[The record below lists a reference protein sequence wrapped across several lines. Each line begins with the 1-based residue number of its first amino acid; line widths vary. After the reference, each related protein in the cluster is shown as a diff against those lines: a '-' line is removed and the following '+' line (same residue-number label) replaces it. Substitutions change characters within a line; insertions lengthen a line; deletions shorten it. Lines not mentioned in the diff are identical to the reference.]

1 MEFPFEYYG
10 HSLSPAPQAKVPRP
24 RLEGRHPAPE
34 PRANPF
40 GFGLPFSPFLGRFR
54 SSKRAILVKYAGIDR
69 ITASRHFSGGHFSR
83 EITCSRAFF
92 GSTGAS
98 NMGAGGK

>member
-1 MEFPFEYYG
+1 MEYPFDYYG
-10 HSLSPAPQAKVPRP
+10 HSLSPAPQSKSPRP
-24 RLEGRHPAPE
+24 RLESSPPVPK
-34 PRANPF
+34 PRVNPF
-40 GFGLPFSPFLGRFR
+40 GFGLPFSTFLGRFR
-54 SSKRAILVKYAGIDR
+54 SSKKTMRIFFVGIDR

-98 NMGAGGK
+98 NRGAGGK